1 MMKLHE
7 ALKKVFWQFGIAVL
21 QEKRLIF
28 ILADFRAF
36 DEYPAMRKVM
46 ETVVSDG
53 HGKRLYE
60 RSLKPDAGDVMSC
73 AQGVLKSLTLE
84 RKFGGGYA
92 SYAVDSILYALGRKD
107 DVAEPSSHGF
117 DPFEDTGSGD
127 GGDAGAQE
135 SSGPESSGT
144 QGGSTESGGSDSAG
158 GAGADSGAG
167 TDSGSGGKKPGP
179 GAQDLYMLGEMYY
192 FGIGARPDFAAAVK
206 WYREAA
212 AKGHQG
218 AEDRL
223 KERTLRI
230 FCRASEQCEA
240 RSQLALG
247 WMYSHGKDVRQDYG
261 EAFKWYSM
269 AAEQGNAVAEYNLG
283 YMYQNGNGIP
293 QDIAKAAKWYEAAAE
308 QGKAEA
314 QFSIA
319 SMYESGYGVSRDTGR
334 ALKWYRASAAQG
346 YKDAEDRLKDPV
358 IQLFCRATEEG
369 DQNAQ
374 LNLGYMYSHG
384 QGVGHDYNEALIW
397 YRMAAEQGN
406 AAAQINIV
414 KLYADGHLGPAGSDE
429 ALKWCR
435 KAAEQG
441 NSSAEL
447 RLGRMYEEGQ
457 SLPQDFREAVKWY
470 RKAADQGDTPA
481 RFALGRMYEE
491 GHGVKQDYE
500 EAVKWYRLAAEHGDG
515 AAKERLDELTGF
527 KGWKKRGFRAFFS

>member
-1 MMKLHE
+1 MKLHE

-28 ILADFRAF
+28 ILADFKAF

-46 ETVVSDG
+46 EAVVADG
-53 HGKRLYE
+53 HGKRLYNK
-60 RSLKPDAGDVMSC
+60 SLKPEGDEVLAC
-73 AQGVLKSLTLE
+73 AESVLKSLTLE
-84 RKFGGGYA
+84 RKFGAGYA
-92 SYAVDSILYALGRKD
+92 GYAVDSILYALGRKD
-107 DVAEPSSHGF
+107 DVAEPTSHGF
-117 DPFEDTGSGD
+117 DPFEDTGSQES
-127 GGDAGAQE
+127 GDAEPQE
-135 SSGPESSGT
+135 SSGTESSGT
-144 QGGSTESGGSDSAG
+144 QSGGSEAYAKDSGNA
-158 GAGADSGAG
+158 GAG
-167 TDSGSGGKKPGP
+167 TGSDEKKPSGP
-179 GAQDLYMLGEMYY
+179 DPQEIYLLGEMYY
-192 FGIGARPDFAAAVK
+192 FGIGVRPDFAMAVK
-206 WYREAA
+206 RYRQAA
-212 AKGHQG
+212 ALGHQG

-223 KERTLRI
+223 KERTLRL
-230 FCRASEQCEA
+230 FCKASEQCEA

-247 WMYSHGKDVRQDYG
+247 WMYSHGKDVQKDYS

-384 QGVGHDYNEALIW
+384 QGVGQDYNEALIW

-414 KLYADGHLGPAGSDE
+414 RLYAEGHLGPDDSGE
-429 ALKWCR
+429 AVKWCR

-441 NSSAEL
+441 SSAAEL

-470 RKAADQGDTPA
+470 RLAAEQGGTPA

-500 EAVKWYRLAAEHGDG
+500 EAVKWYKLAAEHGDG
-515 AAKERLDELTGF
+515 AAKERLDSLTGF

>member
-53 HGKRLYE
+53 HGKRLYSK
-60 RSLKPDAGDVMSC
+60 SLKPESDEVITC

-84 RKFGGGYA
+84 RKFGAGYA
-92 SYAVDSILYALGRKD
+92 NYAVDSILYALGRKD
-107 DVAEPSSHGF
+107 DVAEPASHGF

-127 GGDAGAQE
+127 GGASGSQE
-135 SSGPESSGT
+135 SSGQENPGT
-144 QGGSTESGGSDSAG
+144 QSGSAKSGSSDSG
-158 GAGADSGAG
+158 Q
-167 TDSGSGGKKPGP
+167 SGSAGPDTGSGEKKPGP

-192 FGIGARPDFAAAVK
+192 FGIGARPDFATAVK

-223 KERTLRI
+223 KERTLRL
-230 FCRASEQCEA
+230 FCKASEQCDA
-240 RSQLALG
+240 KSQLALG

-261 EAFKWYSM
+261 EALKWYSM

-293 QDIAKAAKWYEAAAE
+293 QDIVKAAKWYEAAAE
-308 QGKAEA
+308 QGKPEA
-314 QFSIA
+314 QFSIG
-319 SMYESGYGVSRDTGR
+319 SMYEAGYGVGRDVAKAVR
-334 ALKWYRASAAQG
+334 WYRAAASKGQ
-346 YKDAEDRLKDPV
+346 KDAEDRLQDPV
-358 IQLFCRATEEG
+358 LQLFCRATEQG
-369 DQNAQ
+369 DAVAQ
-374 LNLGYMYSHG
+374 VSLGDMYSNG
-384 QGVGHDYNEALIW
+384 QGVGQDYNEALRW

-406 AAAQINIV
+406 TAAQLSITM
-414 KLYADGHLGPAGSDE
+414 LYGEGHLGPDDSGE
-429 ALKWCR
+429 AVKWCR

-441 NSSAEL
+441 NASAQL
-447 RLGRMYEEGQ
+447 RLGMMYEEGK
-457 SLPQDFREAVKWY
+457 SLPQDYREAVNWY
-470 RKAADQGDTPA
+470 RKAALQGDTA
-481 RFALGRMYEE
+481 ACFSLGRMCEE
-491 GHGVKQDYE
+491 GHGTKQDYE
-500 EAVKWYRLAAEHGDG
+500 EAVRWYKKASGHGHA
-515 AAKERLDELTGF
+515 AAKERLDGLTGF
-527 KGWKKRGFRAFFS
+527 KGWKRRGLRAFFP

>member
-1 MMKLHE
+1 
-7 ALKKVFWQFGIAVL
+7 
-21 QEKRLIF
+21 
-28 ILADFRAF
+28 
-36 DEYPAMRKVM
+36 M

-60 RSLKPDAGDVMSC
+60 RSLKPDAGDVMAC

-92 SYAVDSILYALGRKD
+92 SYAVDSILYALGRKS

-127 GGDAGAQE
+127 GADAGSQE
-135 SSGPESSGT
+135 SSGQGNPGT
-144 QGGSTESGGSDSAG
+144 QSGSAESGGSDSAG

-167 TDSGSGGKKPGP
+167 PDSGSGEKKPGP

-192 FGIGARPDFAAAVK
+192 FGIGARPDFDAAVK

-240 RSQLALG
+240 QSQLALG

-293 QDIAKAAKWYEAAAE
+293 QDIAKAAKW
-308 QGKAEA
+308 
-314 QFSIA
+314 
-319 SMYESGYGVSRDTGR
+319 
-334 ALKWYRASAAQG
+334 
-346 YKDAEDRLKDPV
+346 
-358 IQLFCRATEEG
+358 
-369 DQNAQ
+369 
-374 LNLGYMYSHG
+374 
-384 QGVGHDYNEALIW
+384 
-397 YRMAAEQGN
+397 
-406 AAAQINIV
+406 
-414 KLYADGHLGPAGSDE
+414 
-429 ALKWCR
+429 
-435 KAAEQG
+435 
-441 NSSAEL
+441 
-447 RLGRMYEEGQ
+447 
-457 SLPQDFREAVKWY
+457 
-470 RKAADQGDTPA
+470 
-481 RFALGRMYEE
+481 
-491 GHGVKQDYE
+491 
-500 EAVKWYRLAAEHGDG
+500 
-515 AAKERLDELTGF
+515 
-527 KGWKKRGFRAFFS
+527 

>member
-36 DEYPAMRKVM
+36 DEYPSMRKVM

-53 HGKRLYE
+53 HGKRLYSK
-60 RSLKPDAGDVMSC
+60 SLKPESDEVITC

-84 RKFGGGYA
+84 RKFGAGYA
-92 SYAVDSILYALGRKD
+92 NYAVDSILYALGRKD

-135 SSGPESSGT
+135 SSGPENSGT

-167 TDSGSGGKKPGP
+167 TDSGSGEKKPGP

-346 YKDAEDRLKDPV
+346 YKDAEDRLKDP
-358 IQLFCRATEEG
+358 I
-369 DQNAQ
+369 
-374 LNLGYMYSHG
+374 
-384 QGVGHDYNEALIW
+384 
-397 YRMAAEQGN
+397 RM
-406 AAAQINIV
+406 
-414 KLYADGHLGPAGSDE
+414 PS
-429 ALKWCR
+429 
-435 KAAEQG
+435 
-441 NSSAEL
+441 
-447 RLGRMYEEGQ
+447 
-457 SLPQDFREAVKWY
+457 
-470 RKAADQGDTPA
+470 
-481 RFALGRMYEE
+481 
-491 GHGVKQDYE
+491 
-500 EAVKWYRLAAEHGDG
+500 
-515 AAKERLDELTGF
+515 
-527 KGWKKRGFRAFFS
+527 

>member
-1 MMKLHE
+1 MKLHE

-21 QEKRLIF
+21 QEKRLVF

-73 AQGVLKSLTLE
+73 AESVRKSLTLE

-92 SYAVDSILYALGRKD
+92 SYAVDSILYALGRID
-107 DVAEPSSHGF
+107 SVSEPTSHGF

-127 GGDAGAQE
+127 GGDGGDAGSQE
-135 SSGPESSGT
+135 SSGPENSGT
-144 QGGSTESGGSDSAG
+144 QGSSAESGGSDSAG
-158 GAGADSGAG
+158 GARADSGAG
-167 TDSGSGGKKPGP
+167 TDSGSGETKPGP
-179 GAQDLYMLGEMYY
+179 DAQDLYMLGEMYY

-293 QDIAKAAKWYEAAAE
+293 Q
-308 QGKAEA
+308 
-314 QFSIA
+314 
-319 SMYESGYGVSRDTGR
+319 
-334 ALKWYRASAAQG
+334 
-346 YKDAEDRLKDPV
+346 
-358 IQLFCRATEEG
+358 
-369 DQNAQ
+369 
-374 LNLGYMYSHG
+374 
-384 QGVGHDYNEALIW
+384 GH
-397 YRMAAEQGN
+397 
-406 AAAQINIV
+406 
-414 KLYADGHLGPAGSDE
+414 
-429 ALKWCR
+429 
-435 KAAEQG
+435 
-441 NSSAEL
+441 
-447 RLGRMYEEGQ
+447 
-457 SLPQDFREAVKWY
+457 
-470 RKAADQGDTPA
+470 
-481 RFALGRMYEE
+481 
-491 GHGVKQDYE
+491 
-500 EAVKWYRLAAEHGDG
+500 
-515 AAKERLDELTGF
+515 
-527 KGWKKRGFRAFFS
+527 

>member
-28 ILADFRAF
+28 ILADFKAF

-46 ETVVSDG
+46 EAVVSDG
-53 HGKRLYE
+53 HGKRLYGK
-60 RSLKPDAGDVMSC
+60 SLKPESDEVMTC
-73 AQGVLKSLTLE
+73 AESVLKSLILE
-84 RKFGGGYA
+84 RKFGAGYA
-92 SYAVDSILYALGRKD
+92 QYAVDSILYALGRKS
-107 DVAEPSSHGF
+107 DVAEPASHGF
-117 DPFEDTGSGD
+117 DPFEKTGSQESGD
-127 GGDAGAQE
+127 AAQEGSPGPESPGRNGGAGSAEGDSGDAG
-135 SSGPESSGT
+135 SSADTGT
-144 QGGSTESGGSDSAG
+144 D
-158 GAGADSGAG
+158 AG
-167 TDSGSGGKKPGP
+167 TGSEEKKPGGP
-179 GAQDLYMLGEMYY
+179 DAQDLYMLGEMYY

-240 RSQLALG
+240 GSQLALG

-384 QGVGHDYNEALIW
+384 QGVGQDYNEALIW

-447 RLGRMYEEGQ
+447 RLGRMYEEG
-457 SLPQDFREAVKWY
+457 
-470 RKAADQGDTPA
+470 
-481 RFALGRMYEE
+481 
-491 GHGVKQDYE
+491 HGVKQDYE

-515 AAKERLDELTGF
+515 AAKERLDSLTGF

>member
-1 MMKLHE
+1 MKLHE

-21 QEKRLIF
+21 QEKRLVF

-73 AQGVLKSLTLE
+73 AESVRKSLTLE

-92 SYAVDSILYALGRKD
+92 SYAVDSILYALGRID
-107 DVAEPSSHGF
+107 SVSEPTSHGF

-127 GGDAGAQE
+127 GGDGGDAGSQE
-135 SSGPESSGT
+135 SSGPENSGT
-144 QGGSTESGGSDSAG
+144 QGSSAESGGSDSAG
-158 GAGADSGAG
+158 GARADSGAG
-167 TDSGSGGKKPGP
+167 TDSGSGETKPGP
-179 GAQDLYMLGEMYY
+179 DAQDLYMLGEMYY

-319 SMYESGYGVSRDTGR
+319 SMYESGYGVSRDYGKGT
-334 ALKWYRASAAQG
+334 
-346 YKDAEDRLKDPV
+346 EVVPRL
-358 IQLFCRATEEG
+358 R
-369 DQNAQ
+369 
-374 LNLGYMYSHG
+374 
-384 QGVGHDYNEALIW
+384 
-397 YRMAAEQGN
+397 
-406 AAAQINIV
+406 
-414 KLYADGHLGPAGSDE
+414 GPG
-429 ALKWCR
+429 L
-435 KAAEQG
+435 
-441 NSSAEL
+441 
-447 RLGRMYEEGQ
+447 
-457 SLPQDFREAVKWY
+457 
-470 RKAADQGDTPA
+470 
-481 RFALGRMYEE
+481 
-491 GHGVKQDYE
+491 
-500 EAVKWYRLAAEHGDG
+500 
-515 AAKERLDELTGF
+515 
-527 KGWKKRGFRAFFS
+527 